1 MSNYKRLLVIANE
14 TIAGKNLHQQIREM
28 IDEGGEILVVAPA
41 LGSRLEYLFS
51 AVDEPRAHAKE
62 RLAASLES
70 MAADGLN
77 ADGAVGDAN
86 PVQAMKDAI
95 AVFEPDAVVVSTHT
109 PERSNWIENGVVDK
123 IKSNTDL
130 PVTHVVVDLAAQE
143 AGAPAG

>member
-14 TIAGKNLHQQIREM
+14 TIAGKNLHEQIAEM
-28 IDEGGEILVVAPA
+28 IADDGEILVVAPA

-62 RLAASLES
+62 RLTASIES
-70 MAADGLN
+70 MAADGLT

-86 PVQAMKDAI
+86 PVQAMKDAV

-109 PERSNWIENGVVDK
+109 PERSNWIENGVVEK
-123 IKSNTDL
+123 IKAQTDL
-130 PVTHVVVDLAAQE
+130 PVTHVVVDLVAEEAAT
-143 AGAPAG
+143 PAG